1 MEMLFAWLLF
11 SIIPAAIAANKGRS
25 AMGWYFLSLLF
36 SPLFA
41 GLLVLVLSPIKRGT
55 PEPPSEPDDDRLPCP
70 LCKEPVRVGAV
81 RCPHCQGDISSFM
94 EGEEATRRQTEE
106 VAVEKK
112 SGEMA
117 GLTADQLLN
126 VVRYENFPEE
136 KRRTALARLQEDYPG
151 SRELSEALRVLPPVG
166 PTGSA

>member
-1 MEMLFAWLLF
+1 MGVLLGWLLF

-25 AMGWYFLSLLF
+25 AVGWYFLSLLF

-41 GLLVLVLSPIKRGT
+41 GLLVLVLSPVKKDT
-55 PEPPSEPDDDRLPCP
+55 PEPPSDPDNDRLPCP
-70 LCKEPVRVGAV
+70 LCKEPVRYGAV

-106 VAVEKK
+106 VAVEQE

-126 VVRYENFPEE
+126 IVRYKRFPEE
-136 KRRTALARLQEDYPG
+136 KRRTALARLQEGYAG

-166 PTGSA
+166 PTESA